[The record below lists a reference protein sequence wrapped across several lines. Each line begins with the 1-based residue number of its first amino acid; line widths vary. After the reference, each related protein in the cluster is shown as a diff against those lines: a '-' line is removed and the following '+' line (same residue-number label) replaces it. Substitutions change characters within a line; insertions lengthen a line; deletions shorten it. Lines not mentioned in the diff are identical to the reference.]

1 MLTGPQTG
9 EIKSP
14 DDLAADDF
22 RRRFPR
28 FQGEAF
34 YHNLDLVKEIEV
46 LAKRKGVTPAQVGLG
61 WIRTLSGK
69 NGLPVLIPI
78 PGASSDGRVRENS
91 ANITLTD
98 GEMAEIE
105 TILKEF
111 TPKGGRYSAHAQA
124 HLNG

>member
-1 MLTGPQTG
+1 LP
-9 EIKSP
+9 
-14 DDLAADDF
+14 ADDF

-46 LAKRKGVTPAQVGLG
+46 IAKRKGATPAQVGLA
-61 WIRTLSGK
+61 WIRTLSGQ

-78 PGASSDGRVRENS
+78 PGASSEGRVRENS
-91 ANITLTD
+91 ANITLTS
-98 GEMAEIE
+98 GEMAEIQS
-105 TILKEF
+105 ILKEF
-111 TPKGGRYSAHAQA
+111 APKGGRYMAQA

>member
-1 MLTGPQTG
+1 LP
-9 EIKSP
+9 
-14 DDLAADDF
+14 ADDF

-28 FQGEAF
+28 FHGEAF

-46 LAKRKGVTPAQVGLG
+46 IAKRKGVTPAQVGLG

-91 ANITLTD
+91 ANITLTSD
-98 GEMAEIE
+98 EMAEIQS
-105 TILKEF
+105 ILNEF
-111 TPKGGRYSAHAQA
+111 APKGGRYGSHAHV
-124 HLNG
+124 NG